1 MIFGILLLVIM
12 PEDPTKSKIL
22 NEAERNTALAR
33 IDADQVIK
41 TGGQKEKFKWKLLKL
56 VVSPIVSQIL
66 SWWRSD
72 R

>member
-66 SWWRSD
+66 S
-72 R
+72 